1 VIKQA
6 VILVGGL
13 GTRLGVLTQF
23 TPKPMLKVNGK
34 PFAYYLVKKL
44 KKQGIQNIIFSTG
57 YYADQ
62 FVDFFGDGSDFG
74 VNIICI
80 EEPHALG
87 TGGAIKFL
95 KTYVDE
101 EFIVLN
107 GDSLF
112 DINYIDLCRL
122 FDQVP
127 DALTAM
133 ALRFTPDSN
142 RYGQVISEGILV
154 TDFTEKDSQNSSAY
168 INGGVYAMKKKALDF
183 LPEGVS
189 SLEKDLF
196 PSLAL
201 DRKLLGKSFTGYFI
215 DIGIPEDFK
224 RIQDELPNLI
234 KNQYII

>member
-1 VIKQA
+1 MIKQA

-13 GTRLGVLTQF
+13 GTRLGVLTKF

-44 KKQGIQNIIFSTG
+44 KRQGIQNIIFSTG
-57 YYADQ
+57 HYADK

-74 VNIICI
+74 VNIVCI
-80 EEPHALG
+80 KDPKALG

-95 KTYVDE
+95 KPYLDE
-101 EFIVLN
+101 EFIVMN

-112 DINYIDLCRL
+112 DINYIDLCSL
-122 FDQVP
+122 LLQEP
-127 DALTAM
+127 DSLTAM
-133 ALRFTPDSN
+133 ALRVSYNTN
-142 RYGQVISEGILV
+142 RYGRVISDGILV

-168 INGGVYAMKKKALDF
+168 INGGVYAMKKKALNF

-201 DRKLLGKSFTGYFI
+201 KRKLIGKSFSGYFI
-215 DIGIPEDFK
+215 DIGIPEDYK
-224 RIQDELPNLI
+224 RIQEELPELI
-234 KNQYII
+234 KKQHII